1 MKLRKDFLAALG
13 HYAEC
18 LYNPEKPHLFVY
30 TDKSGH
36 QTPWTLEQTCSLALD
51 TLEQEELY
59 QLKFKALTDGLRQYG
74 LHDLY
79 KKIMH
84 EDL

>member
-13 HYAEC
+13 HYGTC
-18 LYNPEKPHLFVY
+18 IYDPNMPHLFVY
-30 TDKSGH
+30 KDESGH

-51 TLEQEELY
+51 TLEQEELF
-59 QLKFKALTDGLRQYG
+59 QLKFKCLTEGLKKYG
-74 LHDLY
+74 MHDLY
-79 KKIMH
+79 KKIMR